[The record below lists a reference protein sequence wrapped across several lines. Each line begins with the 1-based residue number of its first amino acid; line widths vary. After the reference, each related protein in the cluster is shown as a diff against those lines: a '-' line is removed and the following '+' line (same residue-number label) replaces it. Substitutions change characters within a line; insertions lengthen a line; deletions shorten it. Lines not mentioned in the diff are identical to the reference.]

1 MSTTLL
7 NNVDLWTSAVHHKST
22 AGRGS
27 NRKLELAGI
36 NKLRELILELAVRG
50 KLVPQ
55 NPDDEP
61 ASELLKRIEAEKAQL
76 IKDGKL
82 KKQKPLTPVTDEEKP
97 FELPQGWEWSRL
109 GAISVAN
116 TGYAFKSSQYTEK
129 GTFVLRVTNI
139 STDGKINSSDA
150 KYICEQSANSEYK
163 NFSLE
168 AGDVLLVMVGGSLGK
183 IGIVGADVLPAVLNQ
198 NMWKMQRFGGIE
210 KDYFVSMLRFVNENQ
225 VTITNSTHGH
235 LSQGEYLS
243 KLAPLPPLAEQQR
256 IVAKVDELMALC
268 DQLGQQS
275 EHQLD
280 AHQQLTET
288 LLATLTNATSAQE
301 LSDNWQ
307 RLAQHFD
314 LLFSGPMGTWAI
326 DRLKDTILQLAVM
339 GKLVPQNP
347 DDEPAAELLKR
358 IDAEKA
364 RLVKEGKI
372 KKPKPLPP
380 VSNDEKPFELPQRWE
395 WARLSQILPKITDG
409 THHSPTNTETGD
421 FLYISAKNIKNE
433 GVLLSNAT
441 YVTKEVHEEIFA
453 RCDPEFGDILYIKD
467 GATTGIATINNLTIP
482 FSMLSSV
489 ALLKVLPKLNNNQ
502 FILNTLRSP
511 LFYQAMREGM
521 TGVAITRVT
530 LKKLELATLPLPPL
544 AEQQRIV
551 AKVDELFALCDQL
564 KERLQQAS
572 DTQLN
577 LTDAIVEKALNS

>member
-7 NNVDLWTSAVHHKST
+7 NNVDLWTSAVRHKST

-27 NRKLELAGI
+27 NRKIELAGI

-82 KKQKPLTPVTDEEKP
+82 KKQKPLPAVTAEEKP
-97 FELPQGWEWSRL
+97 FELPEGWEWSRL

-243 KLAPLPPLAEQQR
+243 KLA
-256 IVAKVDELMALC
+256 
-268 DQLGQQS
+268 
-275 EHQLD
+275 
-280 AHQQLTET
+280 
-288 LLATLTNATSAQE
+288 
-301 LSDNWQ
+301 
-307 RLAQHFD
+307 
-314 LLFSGPMGTWAI
+314 
-326 DRLKDTILQLAVM
+326 
-339 GKLVPQNP
+339 
-347 DDEPAAELLKR
+347 
-358 IDAEKA
+358 
-364 RLVKEGKI
+364 
-372 KKPKPLPP
+372 
-380 VSNDEKPFELPQRWE
+380 
-395 WARLSQILPKITDG
+395 
-409 THHSPTNTETGD
+409 
-421 FLYISAKNIKNE
+421 
-433 GVLLSNAT
+433 
-441 YVTKEVHEEIFA
+441 
-453 RCDPEFGDILYIKD
+453 
-467 GATTGIATINNLTIP
+467 
-482 FSMLSSV
+482 
-489 ALLKVLPKLNNNQ
+489 
-502 FILNTLRSP
+502 
-511 LFYQAMREGM
+511 
-521 TGVAITRVT
+521 
-530 LKKLELATLPLPPL
+530 
-544 AEQQRIV
+544 
-551 AKVDELFALCDQL
+551 
-564 KERLQQAS
+564 
-572 DTQLN
+572 
-577 LTDAIVEKALNS
+577 